1 LPFLQKSSTSADIG
15 NRGAARVRGRRGR
28 LPDEDDEAPDI
39 LDFTDVFMA
48 TETAS
53 AFDLKIEVKPDNRV
67 YFDFPRMDIGQG
79 VITSTRMMVADN
91 LDVPFENMDTVL
103 SPAEEKRGAYIT
115 GGSKNTR
122 VFWEPIRVVC
132 AQMRGQL
139 MAAASQKLGV
149 PVNALRT
156 EDGYV
161 VATDGRKLSSA
172 NSPPTPPSCP

>member
-1 LPFLQKSSTSADIG
+1 
-15 NRGAARVRGRRGR
+15 
-28 LPDEDDEAPDI
+28 
-39 LDFTDVFMA
+39 MA